1 MLKIYR
7 YKISCKYVFDFWRL
21 FQYRFIGLKLT
32 SKFVKLK
39 LFIPFFKFFI
49 IFLKKFFKNLKKF
62 DKKYKLRKNYNYNYN
77 FFLKKLTYRNNF
89 LKKEILLNKKEIELK
104 KKKKLFVLN
113 FYSKFKKFNRL
124 LLKKKLIILNLL
136 KLIQKLEKNYK
147 FRDKLFYIN
156 KFLLVLKFKFLN
168 FKKILLYFNNLKIN
182 KIISQNRI
190 KKNIKL
196 YSYHHLLTEPVIE
209 FERSERK
216 FLRRKFKR
224 INKKRF
230 YKNYIRRNSKGFNK
244 ILLLIKNFLF
254 FGGNFRF
261 HTSLLKIPACY
272 IFFKES
278 FLKFLEKKDLF
289 FDEYFKNKKYFLF
302 LNVLDIKNFLNINP
316 NLKYRNIYSFNYSF
330 INFYYLSSLI
340 SRKYSF
346 LFLKKKNTFEVK
358 PLFYFGWLS
367 IFLKFLN
374 LGDIFRFV
382 FNSLF
387 EYNVVY
393 NRKFSNTFIGTK
405 KDIVRTLRILYLK
418 RSFLNRKKKK
428 WRRRSW
434 LLYRLRGDG
443 HFIIRKYGIRRRRP
457 KNKYFGY
464 GLVEKQKIRF
474 FYGMKEKNV
483 IRMVFV
489 AIQRFYNLIGN
500 SFIGSLE
507 TRISMVLCR
516 LNFLQTPRQSHQYVL
531 HGFVLINGIIK
542 YNPHMVL
549 YPLDIISLKFN
560 IFFKKKG
567 FLNKFLFKKIPVSYL
582 ELDYSLCFSI
592 FKKLPS
598 GNLVYYPFKF
608 RPFLLLNFYSH
619 F

>member
-1 MLKIYR
+1 M
-7 YKISCKYVFDFWRL
+7 FDFWRL
-21 FQYRFIGLKLT
+21 FQYRFIGLNLT
-32 SKFVKLK
+32 NKFVKLK
-39 LFIPFFKFFI
+39 LFMPFFKFFI

-62 DKKYKLRKNYNYNYN
+62 NKKHKFKKNLNYNYN
-77 FFLKKLTYRNNF
+77 FFIKKLTYNNSIDSIF
-89 LKKEILLNKKEIELK
+89 I
-104 KKKKLFVLN
+104 KKKKLLLNINEKKLKKRKKSFVLI

-124 LLKKKLIILNLL
+124 LKKKRLVIINLL
-136 KLIQKLEKNYK
+136 KLIKKFGKNYK
-147 FRDKLFYIN
+147 FKNKFSYIN
-156 KFLLVLKFKFLN
+156 NLLVILKFKFLN
-168 FKKILLYFNNLKIN
+168 FKKILLYFNNLKMN
-182 KIISQNRI
+182 KVVNLNRL
-190 KKNIKL
+190 KKNKKM
-196 YSYHHLLTEPVIE
+196 YSYHYLLGESLVK
-209 FERSERK
+209 FERAERR

-254 FGGNFRF
+254 FGGSLKFN
-261 HTSLLKIPACY
+261 TNLLKIPACY

-278 FLKFLEKKDLF
+278 FLKFLDKKDYF
-289 FDEYFKNKKYFLF
+289 FDEYLKIKKYFLF
-302 LNVLDIKNFLNINP
+302 LNVLDIKNFFYLNSNFKYK
-316 NLKYRNIYSFNYSF
+316 NLYNSNYSF
-330 INFYYLSSLI
+330 ISLYYLSGLI

-346 LFLKKKNTFEVK
+346 VFLKKKNIFEIK
-358 PLFYFGWLS
+358 PLFYLGWLS

-374 LGDIFRFV
+374 LGDIFRFI

-387 EYNVVY
+387 EYNVTY
-393 NRKFSNTFIGTK
+393 TRKFTSTFIGTK

-428 WRRRSW
+428 WRKRSW

-464 GLVEKQKIRF
+464 GLVEKQKIRY

-483 IRMVFV
+483 IRMVYV
-489 AIQRFYNLIGN
+489 AIQRFYSLIGG

-507 TRISMVLCR
+507 TRISIILCR
-516 LNFLQTPRQSHQYVL
+516 LNFLQTPRQAHQYIL
-531 HGFVLINGIIK
+531 HGFVLVNGMIK

-567 FLNKFLFKKIPVSYL
+567 FLNKFLFKKIPLSYL

-592 FKKLPS
+592 FKRLPL
-598 GNLVYYPFKF
+598 GNLVSYPFRF